1 MKKAINN
8 IFNVCFFIVS
18 IMIFEV
24 AFSQMILQS
33 FFAGLMIIPVAALF
47 LYICIKKTDL
57 IEKINYKAAWWILR
71 IISIAFMMKL
81 AFSLE
86 VNFTWDW
93 GGLINS
99 SYNYIK
105 TAKVDKLYYYARYPN
120 NQFWLLCMVSLFKLI
135 KLFVGNADICCN
147 YSNCHWIYLPC
158 RRGYFF
164 SKEGFFCRYY
174 HFVLCSALP
183 LLRFFIY
190 RHSLCFNCIYNAVFI
205 F

>member
-33 FFAGLMIIPVAALF
+33 FVAGLMIIPVAALF

-135 KLFVGNADICCN
+135 KL
-147 YSNCHWIYLPC
+147 SNGYQWPYL
-158 RRGYFF
+158 
-164 SKEGFFCRYY
+164 
-174 HFVLCSALP
+174 L
-183 LLRFFIY
+183 
-190 RHSLCFNCIYNAVFI
+190 
-205 F
+205 